1 MTTLAQ
7 FRKTALSFPET
18 AEEGIGGRMV
28 AFTVR
33 DKRFASTD
41 QEGCVLLHLRGE
53 DADRVLSEHPT
64 AERLTRGAT
73 QIGVRV
79 PFKDINGQQL
89 NHWVRRVWI
98 LRAPKQLAEQIT
110 AAETAT
116 PGKVGD
122 LPKAIGGP
130 ATAAL
135 VSAGITTLA
144 QLAKRTQ
151 AELKE
156 MHGVGPK
163 AIRIL
168 TEALAESGRSLK
180 S

>member
-1 MTTLAQ
+1 VTTLAQ
-7 FRKTALSFPET
+7 LRKTALSFPET

-41 QEGCVLLHLRGE
+41 QDGCVLLHLRE
-53 DADRVLSEHPT
+53 QDVDKVLAEHPT

-73 QIGVRV
+73 TLGVRV

-89 NHWVRRVWI
+89 NQWVSRAWR
-98 LRAPKQLAEQIT
+98 LRAPKRLAEQAAAADT
-110 AAETAT
+110 AAA
-116 PGKVGD
+116 GKVGD
-122 LPKAIGGP
+122 LPEAIGRP

-144 QLAKRTQ
+144 HVAGRTEAQL
-151 AELKE
+151 LE
-156 MHGVGPK
+156 MHGIGPK
-163 AIRIL
+163 AVRIL
-168 TEALAESGRSLK
+168 NEALNESR
-180 S
+180 